1 MTDPQIAECKDCEHL
16 PLCQTD
22 YYGGALDEGA
32 CIAFEQK
39 PATLSQAKDKTDDR
53 APTDSRDRWAVE

>member
-1 MTDPQIAECKDCEHL
+1 MTNPQIAECKDCEHL

-39 PATLSQAKDKTDDR
+39 PATLSRAKDRTDGR
-53 APTDSRDRWAVE
+53 